1 MTEVFL
7 GDNNFFFPGQNLD
20 TFHLFKAQK
29 TNKQKKKKNKQ
40 KIVLMEKT
48 HNCPQI
54 SVLSVFHDNRKLIFN
69 KAEGWPN

>member
-29 TNKQKKKKNKQ
+29 TKTKTKTKTKKQAKNSPYGK
-40 KIVLMEKT
+40 
-48 HNCPQI
+48 N
-54 SVLSVFHDNRKLIFN
+54 S
-69 KAEGWPN
+69 